1 VAKKYNRLLLT
12 GAAGAL
18 GTELRLSLHKY
29 ADHIRLSDQ
38 VDIDNC
44 AEHEEFV
51 KADLADMDAM
61 IALTKDVDVVVHMGG
76 QAREGAWETVL
87 NSNIIGVYNLYE
99 GCRKNDVK
107 RVIWASSVHT
117 VGFYPRTEIVD
128 SKSTVRPDSNYG
140 VSKVYGEAMAQYYWD
155 KYGLESISVRIY
167 SCFPEP
173 LDRRM
178 LTTWLSYNDLRLLI
192 DRCLWAPSV
201 RHTIIHGVSN
211 NTSVLIDNHN
221 ARHIGF
227 HPQDTS
233 EIYREKL
240 EANTPEP
247 DPKSDVVARH
257 GGQFTI
263 DQHFDD

>member
-1 VAKKYNRLLLT
+1 
-12 GAAGAL
+12 
-18 GTELRLSLHKY
+18 
-29 ADHIRLSDQ
+29 
-38 VDIDNC
+38 
-44 AEHEEFV
+44 
-51 KADLADMDAM
+51 
-61 IALTKDVDVVVHMGG
+61 
-76 QAREGAWETVL
+76 
-87 NSNIIGVYNLYE
+87 
-99 GCRKNDVK
+99 
-107 RVIWASSVHT
+107 
-117 VGFYPRTEIVD
+117 
-128 SKSTVRPDSNYG
+128 